1 MEIEIIKIEPT
12 KKNLLE
18 FAHFPIDIL
27 YKNNPYYVP
36 DLVTDIVDTLRPD
49 KNPAFELCQ
58 AAYFMAYD
66 GKKPVGRVAAI
77 INTVVN
83 KRNNRDEV
91 RFGFIDFIDDAEV
104 ADGLIKAVEEWGTAR
119 GMKYITGPLGF
130 TDMDAE
136 GCLIEG
142 FDQLSTQA
150 TIYNAPYYQKHFERM
165 GFVKD
170 ADWVEFKV
178 TIPKK
183 IPEKMVRVADIVKSR
198 YKLKTIRFTSRKRL
212 VKTYGEAIFALI
224 NKAYD
229 SLFGYSP
236 LTEAQIQHYIDIY
249 LPFLPLDHVSLIV
262 KEEYETLIG
271 FGISIPSLSQ
281 ALIKGRGRLFP
292 TGWFHLLRAIQGH
305 THIVD
310 LMLIA
315 VEPEYQ
321 NKGVNS
327 LLFTDLL
334 PVLIKRGYKWAETNV
349 ELESNQKVQSQ
360 WQYFETEQHK
370 RRRAYTREI
379 K

>member
-1 MEIEIIKIEPT
+1 MEIEIRKIEPT

-58 AAYFMAYD
+58 AAYCMAYD
-66 GKKPVGRVAAI
+66 GKKHVGRVAAI

-130 TDMDAE
+130 TDIDAQ
-136 GCLIEG
+136 GCLIEF
-142 FDQLSTQA
+142 FDQPSTQA
-150 TIYNAPYYQKHFERM
+150 TVYNLLYYQKHFERM

-262 KEEYETLIG
+262 KEEDETLIG

-334 PVLIKRGYKWAETNV
+334 PVFIKRGYKWAETNV

>member
-1 MEIEIIKIEPT
+1 
-12 KKNLLE
+12 
-18 FAHFPIDIL
+18 
-27 YKNNPYYVP
+27 
-36 DLVTDIVDTLRPD
+36 
-49 KNPAFELCQ
+49 
-58 AAYFMAYD
+58 
-66 GKKPVGRVAAI
+66 
-77 INTVVN
+77 
-83 KRNNRDEV
+83 
-91 RFGFIDFIDDAEV
+91 
-104 ADGLIKAVEEWGTAR
+104 
-119 GMKYITGPLGF
+119 
-130 TDMDAE
+130 
-136 GCLIEG
+136 
-142 FDQLSTQA
+142 
-150 TIYNAPYYQKHFERM
+150 M

-262 KEEYETLIG
+262 KEEDETLIG

-334 PVLIKRGYKWAETNV
+334 PVFIKRGYKWAETNV